1 MINLSVF
8 ITFNNLLPGNYL
20 DSTPYYSNNRD
31 KLKILHF
38 YRRSLK
44 FTSKLLQLQLEAEAS
59 FINADNSLLS
69 VGHAHSPIGQHK

>member
-38 YRRSLK
+38 YRSSRSLK

-59 FINADNSLLS
+59 FINADNS
-69 VGHAHSPIGQHK
+69 Q